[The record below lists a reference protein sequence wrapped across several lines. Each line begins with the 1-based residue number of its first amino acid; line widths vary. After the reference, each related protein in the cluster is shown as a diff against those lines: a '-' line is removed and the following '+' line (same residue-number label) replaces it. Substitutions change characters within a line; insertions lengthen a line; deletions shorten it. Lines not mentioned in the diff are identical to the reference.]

1 MIISDGAENDP
12 AGGVHWVLESVQKAT
27 WAQPLPR
34 LLHLNP
40 LISPQVYG
48 PSSLSPHLPML
59 GIFEGEKIGLLWIL
73 ARFARQELG
82 VEGLKDYFW
91 RSVHG

>member
-1 MIISDGAENDP
+1 
-12 AGGVHWVLESVQKAT
+12 
-27 WAQPLPR
+27 
-34 LLHLNP
+34 
-40 LISPQVYG
+40 
-48 PSSLSPHLPML
+48 
-59 GIFEGEKIGLLWIL
+59 L